1 MTQKVRIWDLPTR
14 LFHWTLVGL
23 FGAMWYTGETGGD
36 LLQYH
41 IWCGYGV
48 ATLVLFRL
56 IWGVLG
62 SETARFR
69 HFVKGPSAILA
80 YLKGRLPEHRVPGHN
95 PLGAL
100 MVLLLLGLLAVQVG
114 TGLFAADVD
123 SYAFDGPLAK
133 LIDGGLAE
141 QLTAV
146 HKLLFNGLLAAV
158 GLHLAAIVFYRLV
171 KKQNL
176 VEAMLSGYKKFEAE
190 VDKLVFTPAIIALV
204 TLLVSAGSVYVLV
217 TRL

>member
-14 LFHWTLVGL
+14 LFHWSLVGL

-48 ATLVLFRL
+48 ATLVMFRL
-56 IWGVLG
+56 FWGVLG

-69 HFVKGPSAILA
+69 HFVKGPAAILA
-80 YLKGRLPEHRVPGHN
+80 YLKGELPEHRVPGHN

-100 MVLLLLGLLAVQVG
+100 MVLLLLVLLAVQVG

-123 SYAFDGPLAK
+123 SYAFDGPLMH
-133 LIDGGLAE
+133 LIDADLAE
-141 QLTAV
+141 RLTAV

-158 GLHLAAIVFYRLV
+158 GLHLSAIVFYRLV
-171 KKQNL
+171 KKQDL
-176 VEAMLSGYKKFEAE
+176 VSAMLSGYKKFEAE

-204 TLLVSAGSVYVLV
+204 TLVVSAGGVYVLV